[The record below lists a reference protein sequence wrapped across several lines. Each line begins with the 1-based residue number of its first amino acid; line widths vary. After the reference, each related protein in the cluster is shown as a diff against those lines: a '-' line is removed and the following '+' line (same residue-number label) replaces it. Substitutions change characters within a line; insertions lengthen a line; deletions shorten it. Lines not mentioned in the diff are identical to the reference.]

1 MNPKHVYK
9 INDLVKALD
18 RDKTTILRWEKEG
31 NIPQAKRDSR
41 GWRYYT
47 EDEFQGI
54 LKKVKETRYFNRR
67 VMALVV
73 SLILVVNAISFL
85 VVSQI
90 AWTNS
95 NLNANLNIAAGTLA
109 VTASTSVQTFQG
121 VTYSFSNQSSSAT
134 HIGDASVVKAESV
147 KVSDTRG
154 GAGSWTLNLSCIDG
168 PGECKWRGG
177 TENDRFQQA
186 SDLST
191 TANASSS
198 GILCIDC
205 TTLGCLNTGGPAG
218 CGSIALCTAFTCFAA
233 SKADITLGTGTGA
246 NGEYYLKEAA
256 WQQGIPDA
264 TSASVYTTTLVYD
277 LS

>member
-31 NIPQAKRDSR
+31 HIPQAKRDSR

-73 SLILVVNAISFL
+73 SLILIVNAISFL

-95 NLNANLNIAAGTLA
+95 NLNANLNVAAGTLS

-121 VTYSFSNQSSSAT
+121 VTFSFSNQSSSAT
-134 HIGDASVVKAESV
+134 HINDSNIVTAESV
-147 KVSDTRG
+147 LVADRRG
-154 GAGSWTLNLSCIDG
+154 GAGSWTLNLSCTDG
-168 PGECKWRGG
+168 PGECMWRGG
-177 TENDRFQQA
+177 TGNDRIQQA

-198 GILCIDC
+198 GILCVDC
-205 TTLGCLNTGGPAG
+205 TTLGCFNSAGPSG
-218 CGSIALCTAFTCFAA
+218 CGSINLCTAYTCFART
-233 SKADITLGTGTGA
+233 KADITLGTGTGA
-246 NGEYYLKEAA
+246 NGDYYLKESK
-256 WQQGIPDA
+256 WQQGIPDS
-264 TSASVYTTTLVYD
+264 TSASVYTTTMVYD